1 MNIYDYA
8 VPAFLFCGGVWMI
21 FDGIKTVRTQS
32 QSSLFGRLIGAKK
45 DQLSNESSILHGSID
60 VALGVAG
67 VLLALF
73 YMVF

>member
-21 FDGIKTVRTQS
+21 FDGIKTVRTES
-32 QSSLFGRLIGAKK
+32 RSSLFGRLFGAKK
-45 DQLSNESSILHGSID
+45 EQLSNESAILHGSID
-60 VALGVAG
+60 IAVGVAG
-67 VLLALF
+67 ALLALF